1 MEVLT
6 TQVLMASC
14 PAHGHAANVVSPWG
28 RGGTMV
34 AAGPS
39 PFEEEFRVTEAEVRD
54 LLASSKVIA
63 VVGLSPNADRPSNQI
78 AWYLHHQGYEVYGV
92 NPMCEDAEVFGVP
105 VLASLDE
112 VPKPI
117 DVVDVFRRAEH
128 TPEVA
133 RAAVAVGARALW
145 LQLGVRSQEAR
156 TVAEAGGLAYVE
168 DRCIKVEHARL
179 LGSKVER
186 H

>member
-1 MEVLT
+1 M
-6 TQVLMASC
+6 
-14 PAHGHAANVVSPWG
+14 
-28 RGGTMV
+28 
-34 AAGPS
+34 AAGAVAV
-39 PFEEEFRVTEAEVRD
+39 EEEPVTEAEVRE

-78 AWYLHHQGYEVYGV
+78 AWYLHHQGYELYGV
-92 NPMCEDAEVFGVP
+92 NPVCGDAEVFGVP
-105 VLASLDE
+105 VLASLDD

-117 DVVDVFRRAEH
+117 DIVDVFRRTEY

-145 LQLGVRSQEAR
+145 LQLGIRNDEAR
-156 TVAEAGGLAYVE
+156 AIAEAGGPAYVE

-179 LGSKVER
+179 LGPKVDR
-186 H
+186 R